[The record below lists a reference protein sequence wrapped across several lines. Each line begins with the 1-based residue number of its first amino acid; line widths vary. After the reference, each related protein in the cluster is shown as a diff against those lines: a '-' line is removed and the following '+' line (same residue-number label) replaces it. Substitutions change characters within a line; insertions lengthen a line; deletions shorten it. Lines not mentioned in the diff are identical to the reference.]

1 MPATCRHFDIAAN
14 KIEIVV
20 SIEGTESVTSN
31 TLQARYSYTG
41 DDILYNM
48 AFAPCVRIGDD
59 GQAVIDFNHFH
70 DLVALDES
78 HNYHDDIF
86 IQTIN

>member
-1 MPATCRHFDIAAN
+1 M
-14 KIEIVV
+14 
-20 SIEGTESVTSN
+20 
-31 TLQARYSYTG
+31 
-41 DDILYNM
+41 YNM

>member
-1 MPATCRHFDIAAN
+1 MIRHHIAAN
-14 KIEIVV
+14 KIEIIV

-41 DDILYNM
+41 NDIVYNM
-48 AFAPCVRIGDD
+48 AFAPCVHIGED

-70 DLVALDES
+70 DLVALDEN